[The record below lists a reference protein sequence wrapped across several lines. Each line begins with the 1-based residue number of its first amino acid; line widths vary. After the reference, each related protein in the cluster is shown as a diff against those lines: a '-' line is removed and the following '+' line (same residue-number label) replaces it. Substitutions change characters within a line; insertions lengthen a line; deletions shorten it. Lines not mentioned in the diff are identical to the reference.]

1 MDEKKETKVGWGK
14 KLRGQFITGLLVTVP
29 LGASILILIW
39 LFTSI
44 DNILQPIIN
53 RIVGHNITGVGFG
66 ATIILI
72 YLAGLI
78 ARNVVGKRIL
88 RYGNSLL
95 NRVPVFRWLY
105 NGIKQVME
113 SFSAPGKTGFMQV
126 VLVEFPR
133 KGIRAI
139 GFVTNEITD
148 EAGEKLLSVLI
159 PTAPNPTTGFL
170 QIVREEDI
178 IRTKLSVDEAV
189 KMVVS
194 AGRMTPGEIQTRI
207 PGYKL

>member
-14 KLRGQFITGLLVTVP
+14 KLRGQFITGLLVTVQ
-29 LGASILILIW
+29 LGASILILYWI
-39 LFTSI
+39 FTSI
-44 DNILQPIIN
+44 DNILQPVIN
-53 RIVGHNITGVGFG
+53 QIVGHNITGVGFG

-148 EAGEKLLSVLI
+148 ETGEKLLSVLI
-159 PTAPNPTTGFL
+159 PTSPNPTTGFL

-178 IRTKLSVDEAV
+178 IRTKISVDDAV

-194 AGRMTPGEIQTRI
+194 AGRMTPGEIQTGI

>member
-1 MDEKKETKVGWGK
+1 V
-14 KLRGQFITGLLVTVP
+14 
-29 LGASILILIW
+29 
-39 LFTSI
+39 
-44 DNILQPIIN
+44 
-53 RIVGHNITGVGFG
+53 
-66 ATIILI
+66 
-72 YLAGLI
+72 
-78 ARNVVGKRIL
+78 
-88 RYGNSLL
+88 
-95 NRVPVFRWLY
+95 
-105 NGIKQVME
+105 E
-113 SFSAPGKTGFMQV
+113 SFSAPDKTGFMQV

-139 GFVTNEITD
+139 GFITNEITD
-148 EAGEKLLSVLI
+148 ETGEKLLSVLI

>member
-1 MDEKKETKVGWGK
+1 MDEKKTREGWGK
-14 KLRGQFITGLLVTVP
+14 KLRGQFITGLIVTVP
-29 LGASILILIW
+29 LGASILILYWI
-39 LFTSI
+39 FTSI
-44 DNILQPIIN
+44 DNILQPLIN
-53 RIVGHNITGVGFG
+53 QIVGHNITGVGFG

-72 YLAGLI
+72 YLAGVI

-139 GFVTNEITD
+139 GFITNEITD
-148 EAGEKLLSVLI
+148 ETGEKLLSVLI

>member
-1 MDEKKETKVGWGK
+1 
-14 KLRGQFITGLLVTVP
+14 
-29 LGASILILIW
+29 
-39 LFTSI
+39 
-44 DNILQPIIN
+44 
-53 RIVGHNITGVGFG
+53 
-66 ATIILI
+66 
-72 YLAGLI
+72 LI

-113 SFSAPGKTGFMQV
+113 SFSAPNKTGFMQV

-159 PTAPNPTTGFL
+159 PTSPNPTTGFL

-178 IRTKLSVDEAV
+178 IRTKLSVDDAV